1 MGEKLHMFFEEADKD
16 GSGSLSID
24 ELASIIE
31 IPKVRSWLQVLGL
44 EFHET
49 QSLFHLLDDGDGLI
63 TVDEFV
69 RGVGIL
75 KGQSRSIDVVRIQRE
90 VEKVHVHMKLLRK
103 DLGLAPLK
111 RGVTS

>member
-1 MGEKLHMFFEEADKD
+1 MGEEADKD
-16 GSGSLSID
+16 GSGEITIE
-24 ELASIIE
+24 ELESIIE

-63 TVDEFV
+63 TAEEFV
-69 RGVGIL
+69 KGVGIL
-75 KGQSRSIDVVRIQRE
+75 KGQSRSIDVVKIQRE
-90 VEKVHVHMKLLRK
+90 IEKVHVHMRLLRN

-111 RGVTS
+111 RGMSSFFTRAA